1 MNNVEPHGRNRRNAK
16 IGRRLFTL
24 ATVAVALSGCGPVAR
39 SGGTGTAAAPA
50 SPSAAPPPGTTVP
63 TKPPTAGPPA
73 AESPR
78 PDSPA
83 PDRVPVPQ
91 AAEPTLPPVTEGPS
105 SSAVTRLP
113 GAPAKDRIV
122 ADFTGK
128 APGTWGLFV
137 PGTARKLTGGGRTI
151 ALTFDCCGGPG
162 GNGVDQELIDML
174 ERTRTRATFFLNFRW
189 IQANPGAA
197 KSLAENSLFEIGNH
211 GTKHIPLSVS
221 GRSAYGIHGTASPSE
236 VYDEIMVNHA
246 ALHRLTGKPVRYFR
260 PGTAYLDEASAAIVR
275 QLGMVPVS
283 FSVNGDGGATYP
295 APAVV
300 GEVAAAKSGDI
311 IIAHANHPGCGTA
324 AGVAQAL
331 TALKADGLKPGRLN
345 LK

>member
-1 MNNVEPHGRNRRNAK
+1 MEPHGRNRRNAK

-24 ATVAVALSGCGPVAR
+24 ATVAVALNGCGPAVR
-39 SGGTGTAAAPA
+39 SDGTGTAAA
-50 SPSAAPPPGTTVP
+50 SAAPSTAAPPAATVP
-63 TKPPTAGPPA
+63 GKPPTSDPPA
-73 AESPR
+73 AER
-78 PDSPA
+78 PLQDAPA
-83 PDRVPVPQ
+83 PDQVPVSQP
-91 AAEPTLPPVTEGPS
+91 AEPANPPVPERPS
-105 SSAVTRLP
+105 SPAAARLP

-128 APGTWGLFV
+128 APGAWGLYV
-137 PGTARKLTGGGRTI
+137 PGTAIKLTGGDRRI

-162 GNGVDQELIDML
+162 GNGVDQELIDTL
-174 ERTRTRATFFLNFRW
+174 QRTRTRATFFLNFRW

-197 KSLAENSLFEIGNH
+197 KSLAENPLFEIGNH

-221 GRSAYGIHGTASPSE
+221 GRSAYGIQGTASPAE
-236 VYDEIMVNHA
+236 VYDEIMVNQA

-260 PGTAYLDEASAAIVR
+260 PGTAYLDEASAAIVKR
-275 QLGMVPVS
+275 LGMVPVS

-295 APAVV
+295 APAVL

-331 TALKADGLKPGRLN
+331 TALKAAGLRPGRLK

>member
-1 MNNVEPHGRNRRNAK
+1 MEPHGRNRRNAK

-24 ATVAVALSGCGPVAR
+24 ASVAVALNGCGPAAR
-39 SGGTGTAAAPA
+39 SDGTGTAGASIAPSTAAAPVM
-50 SPSAAPPPGTTVP
+50 TVP
-63 TKPPTAGPPA
+63 AKLPTAASPA
-73 AESPR
+73 AERPLPDR
-78 PDSPA
+78 LVPDQVPDS
-83 PDRVPVPQ
+83 Q
-91 AAEPTLPPVTEGPS
+91 AAEPTLPPDTERPS
-105 SSAVTRLP
+105 SPAATRLP

-128 APGTWGLFV
+128 APGTWGLYV
-137 PGTARKLTGGGRTI
+137 PGTATKLVGGGRRI

-162 GNGVDQELIDML
+162 GDGVDQELIDTL
-174 ERTRTRATFFLNFRW
+174 QRTRTRATFFLNFRW

-197 KSLAENSLFEIGNH
+197 RSLAENPLFEIGNH

-221 GRSAYGIHGTASPSE
+221 GRSAYGIQGTASPAE
-236 VYDEIMVNHA
+236 VYDEIMVNQA

-295 APAVV
+295 AAAVL

-331 TALKADGLKPGRLN
+331 TALRAAGLKSGRLN